1 MAKNKKIPELSLQN
15 TFKTAEKT
23 LKMNTPS
30 KKEKEEVDKKFG
42 EKKSAG
48 GAASLKKGPVT
59 ERRAAEI
66 ISENYA
72 PPSPMPSQNR
82 GRTGA
87 DVLKRAG
94 EVWREEKRT
103 VSPYSGMSYR
113 EMTDDINNTYGGE
126 LRRGNIGQLDFYL
139 ERGKY
144 DRERIEK
151 AGREELSEL
160 LSEKENEYNILFE
173 MPRYSGGNYDVID
186 SRAKEVK
193 ALYDEIRSRI
203 NAYDTN
209 EKIKKD
215 YEREFYKYGKE
226 ALNGDSEYKPTESGM
241 TDYDLINNLNKR
253 EDGKRN
259 PLGHL
264 TEGELK
270 IYNSLYNESPQNP
283 EKAEAFLKSIE
294 GTLNKRLSDY
304 ETQEAYKYAKEHP
317 YIAGA
322 KSVAENVL
330 GGTVAAID
338 NIAEGITGDV
348 DTYDYT
354 SRVAREGQALRQGG
368 SQYMK
373 ENHGK
378 GAEFAYG
385 AGLSMVE
392 NLANIAL
399 FKGLGKVA
407 GVGKAASG
415 LPVFNMASGA
425 AANSMINIADRGGS
439 DIQILTGGVA
449 SGVAEYL
456 FEKISFDKLFDIKS
470 TKGILNMIKADA
482 IQVGVEGSEEIFTE
496 AANIISD
503 ALIMQG
509 NSENNIRRRQYVMQ
523 GMSAEE
529 ATKKVFFE
537 TVDQIA
543 SAGAAGML
551 SGGIMG
557 GGAIALNNIS
567 HNNYVNNM
575 GEAIVNNKPALER
588 LIQLGLDEG
597 SADARFAAE
606 LISQGESI
614 SGKEAGALLETIIG
628 ESISKNGGIANIIKN
643 IYTLQGGD
651 ARYITSKKAIDTA
664 MAVQHMAEGKVTD
677 VDRAL
682 LQKSPGAVSLLSIV
696 EGNEA
701 AWKSLSGS
709 ATQTQN
715 TKGKMQSEI
724 IDERGTPYTQKELVD
739 EDVYSNGQ
747 KVVIPE
753 NGRVAKNIV
762 LNDESL
768 RVRREKAKDYKNVET
783 LAEDLEMKVMY
794 VKGLTDSNG
803 EAIGGIVTSK
813 GIIINSDAENI
824 SRFVATHEFS
834 HRLKQISPE
843 RWNSY
848 QSYVID
854 KLKTDGRYYDVYER
868 KSAAYRSRE
877 DAIIDEEIA
886 SDYIGELFENETE
899 LAEFIRKDVKEASKV
914 RNLWYNILDKLGL
927 LDEKKKAQR
936 LWASAYREGMS
947 NKGKEFEGR
956 KLSIQL
962 TPENLNSGKINKDV
976 LSLYEKDVDAVLNGT
991 YTGDDVLVMGG
1002 TPKIYTDI
1010 GLSKLPIT
1018 IKKAH
1023 VYSIAKTEAEAK
1035 AEGRYK
1041 KRENYHGLGA
1051 NAVKNILYEISK
1063 PIAVIAH
1070 PDFAKYNAN
1079 PNNKRDS
1086 THKVIAIVELKVN
1099 GKNVIAPI
1107 EIDADLKYKNSQID
1121 ANNIATYFD
1130 KNNVENILGEALA
1143 LESQNLTGFYFAD
1156 KKRTE
1161 ALLKTSGYQL
1171 PSWLRTHGSNT
1182 IIRSITENVN
1192 RKIDT
1197 ALKSK
1202 QFIKWFGDWQNK
1214 PEDSSKAVNP
1224 DGTPMVLYH
1233 QTAEEIDIF
1242 DTRHEGAGTRDDETP
1257 FGIFLKPTPKDIGL
1271 KGKHQMALYANIR
1284 NPLEVANRN
1293 ELVSAL
1299 KRMSF
1304 EFSELYEDH
1313 KRIDKEYKSKSDKA
1327 AEEFKE
1333 YIIKWR
1339 VANPEASRQAI
1350 YEDEGFNQVYD
1361 AEEQIIE
1368 EWQEKAKQLELKTKE
1383 IITKTLEDNGYDG
1396 VHLLEDAG
1404 SFGRNVET
1412 WIALKPEQVKSATD
1426 NIGTYDGNNPNN
1438 KKSIS
1443 GTRLSDIENE
1453 RTAQLEAEYTDFLRR
1468 NGGGIQ
1474 TFRPEKEKGWLSQ
1487 QWITQRSK
1495 DNKEMAKSLNEI
1507 SDIISKDF
1515 KIPVTNRKFDDEN
1528 VAGTFNYS
1536 SEVIHSRAKNDIVT
1550 IAHEVG
1556 HLLDKKLKLQKLDG
1570 IETLVSNFDKTLSAL
1585 GYEEGSKKAES
1596 VGEFIRMYLTNED
1609 IAKTFC
1615 PEYYDSFKQ
1624 VLLNSEYS
1632 KALEK
1637 LSKAVNAYL
1646 SSTTSERI
1654 NLAITNDIDERTDLE
1669 RVKDIVRL
1677 KPLKTLVAKKEKF
1690 PELWRAFNQELIDS
1704 FYAIGEAQG
1713 RVYAKNPEGKYDAH
1727 LLATNSLNAAARS
1740 AYILTNEFVNM
1751 DGERVGESFIDCLTP
1766 IFHKNRVLRA
1776 KNISTL
1782 NRYLVLKH
1790 ALEWIDPKQSIKRKK
1805 VFVDETLENPDILR
1819 EEIAQIEKQNPQ
1831 IKEAAEKIYQ
1841 YLKNLKKYWGVDTG
1855 LITKELST
1863 YLDEIYPCYVPFF
1876 RETKNK
1882 GIRGARVNL
1891 ANQRAPILEATG
1903 GSGMIVNPLESIIR
1917 ITEKYVK
1924 TSSRN
1929 MAMQAI
1935 AHMADNVEGSG
1946 FIIERAD
1953 GSSQKALEGENILG
1967 FNKNNLASATPEE
1980 LKNINTEEESWKKE
1994 YGNGQ
1999 GYVSVLING
2008 KKIWYQ
2014 INDEKLFKAVADM
2027 EPKRLN
2033 AFLRGC
2039 NVMLNLKR
2047 ALITSNNPLFA
2058 TTNAVRDAITAYNNI
2073 DINNPFEYIGAYF
2086 KAFAHV
2092 IKKDPNY
2099 KRWCAMGGGHSSE
2112 LSANMNS
2119 VSRALKKAF
2128 TTSVGGK
2135 VLNSIVHPIE
2145 LIASINDIVES
2156 TPRLMAF
2163 EHEMKKSGNVHKA
2176 INKADDITTN
2186 FKRGGRTAKA
2196 LNNVFMF
2203 SNAAIQGL
2211 DRTIRSFTKK
2221 DTEHSRRNRIIKYA
2235 ITSVFSAVVQ
2245 QIINRRDDETEEDFK
2260 NLSKYMRRSNFVVG
2274 IGDGRFLRIPTAR
2287 EQDLLRVL
2295 ISDAINSAF
2304 EGKEALDGLIGFV
2317 IDTLWPWYVEI
2328 PTEVKGET
2336 ATDILTNMFIN
2347 TARNTPFGTLTD
2359 FASNKDFTGSPIIPK
2374 MYENE
2379 IAENQYNE
2387 KTSKLAVFLGKTFK
2401 ESPLKIEYLI
2411 NNNLGILGTVNKS
2424 LFPVG
2429 KSQKDLTFGFKTRWI
2444 ADSYYST
2451 DVLNKV
2457 YAKRDAA
2464 KEALKRFNDGKA
2476 LAEYEKA
2483 NAAATFITQ
2492 YNKIINVLPDNEKRN
2507 ARGRLNAV
2515 INSWGNGNG
2524 IVTNE
2529 LIKIYDSTG
2538 ENLFM
2543 KLSKNEITTF
2553 NGKRSMTEEEYSNYA
2568 LNHTAAF
2575 ETALSEVVLSPEYSK
2590 MSDNE
2595 KIKALEK
2602 ASKYASDYAKAEAIP
2617 DYELT
2622 KDEIDALKDDTKFME
2637 DVLQSANEKR
2647 VENIGA
2653 ELYEKYASSMEN
2665 TENYKSE
2672 IEKLSQNGDSKEDIQ
2687 KAVNS
2692 FGKKEGSYKKEK
2704 QKIYKEV
2711 KVDTSGLPKNE
2722 AEEVE
2727 KIIYQ
2732 YAEDTAA
2739 TQYIPGYTKTEYV
2752 KVYDTRLSSEMSIE
2766 EFAKHRAYAKKTAAM
2781 ADGKEYMKKKE
2792 LEAYLDSTNY
2802 SRAVKGALF
2811 DAIGNKGWKNKYTG
2825 KKVGEWQY

>member
-1 MAKNKKIPELSLQN
+1 
-15 TFKTAEKT
+15 
-23 LKMNTPS
+23 
-30 KKEKEEVDKKFG
+30 
-42 EKKSAG
+42 
-48 GAASLKKGPVT
+48 
-59 ERRAAEI
+59 
-66 ISENYA
+66 
-72 PPSPMPSQNR
+72 
-82 GRTGA
+82 
-87 DVLKRAG
+87 
-94 EVWREEKRT
+94 
-103 VSPYSGMSYR
+103 
-113 EMTDDINNTYGGE
+113 
-126 LRRGNIGQLDFYL
+126 
-139 ERGKY
+139 
-144 DRERIEK
+144 
-151 AGREELSEL
+151 
-160 LSEKENEYNILFE
+160 
-173 MPRYSGGNYDVID
+173 
-186 SRAKEVK
+186 
-193 ALYDEIRSRI
+193 
-203 NAYDTN
+203 
-209 EKIKKD
+209 
-215 YEREFYKYGKE
+215 
-226 ALNGDSEYKPTESGM
+226 
-241 TDYDLINNLNKR
+241 
-253 EDGKRN
+253 
-259 PLGHL
+259 
-264 TEGELK
+264 
-270 IYNSLYNESPQNP
+270 
-283 EKAEAFLKSIE
+283 
-294 GTLNKRLSDY
+294 
-304 ETQEAYKYAKEHP
+304 
-317 YIAGA
+317 
-322 KSVAENVL
+322 
-330 GGTVAAID
+330 
-338 NIAEGITGDV
+338 
-348 DTYDYT
+348 
-354 SRVAREGQALRQGG
+354 
-368 SQYMK
+368 MK

-378 GAEFAYG
+378 DAEFIYG

-415 LPVFNMASGA
+415 LPLFNMASGA

-456 FEKISFDKLFDIKS
+456 FEKFSFDKLFDIKN
-470 TKGILNMIKADA
+470 TKGIKNIVRALA
-482 IQVGVEGSEEIFTE
+482 IQSGVEGSEEIFTE

-537 TVDQIA
+537 TVEQIVE
-543 SAGAAGML
+543 AGKAGML

-567 HNNYVNNM
+567 HNNYINNA
-575 GEAIVNNKPALER
+575 GEAIVNNRPAFER

-606 LISQGESI
+606 LIGQGESI
-614 SGKEAGALLETIIG
+614 SGKEAGALLETIVG

-651 ARYITSKKAIDTA
+651 AGYITSKEAIDTA
-664 MAVQHMAEGKVTD
+664 RAVQHMAEGKVTD

-682 LQKSPGAVSLLSIV
+682 LQRSPGAVSLLSIV

-701 AWKSLSGS
+701 AWKSLSGG
-709 ATQTQN
+709 AAQMQN
-715 TKGKMQSEI
+715 AKGKRQNET
-724 IDERGTPYTQKELVD
+724 DVTPYPSLQKESFD
-739 EDVYSNGQ
+739 EAVYSNGQ

-768 RVRREKAKDYKNVET
+768 RVRREKTKDYKNVET

-794 VKGLTDSNG
+794 AKGLTDSNG
-803 EAIGGIVTSK
+803 KAIDGIVTSK

-868 KSAAYRSRE
+868 KAAVYKDGNE
-877 DAIIDEEIA
+877 TNIDEEIA

-899 LAEFIRKDVKEASKV
+899 LSEFIRKDVKEASKV

-936 LWASAYREGMS
+936 LWASAYREGMG
-947 NKGKEFEGR
+947 NKGKEFEGVKHKNDDVKKAISESR
-956 KLSIQL
+956 
-962 TPENLNSGKINKDV
+962 ENSEEYKINQ
-976 LSLYEKDVDAVLNGT
+976 
-991 YTGDDVLVMGG
+991 
-1002 TPKIYTDI
+1002 
-1010 GLSKLPIT
+1010 
-1018 IKKAH
+1018 
-1023 VYSIAKTEAEAK
+1023 
-1035 AEGRYK
+1035 
-1041 KRENYHGLGA
+1041 
-1051 NAVKNILYEISK
+1051 
-1063 PIAVIAH
+1063 
-1070 PDFAKYNAN
+1070 
-1079 PNNKRDS
+1079 
-1086 THKVIAIVELKVN
+1086 
-1099 GKNVIAPI
+1099 NVI
-1107 EIDADLKYKNSQID
+1107 
-1121 ANNIATYFD
+1121 D
-1130 KNNVENILGEALA
+1130 KISSLR
-1143 LESQNLTGFYFAD
+1143 
-1156 KKRTE
+1156 K
-1161 ALLKTSGYQL
+1161 KTSINDFT
-1171 PSWLRTHGSNT
+1171 SEEIEASE
-1182 IIRSITENVN
+1182 IIAQKFYAEM
-1192 RKIDT
+1192 KE
-1197 ALKSK
+1197 KSP
-1202 QFIKWFGDWQNK
+1202 FFRAWFGDWRAYDKTPIKIVKFNPDASLPGTYIVNKDTNIKAHLGSRLKSETKTHAKGKQNEFIRLMLIENSEEAFKNAILLDTKTSTTGGNKMRNTLFMHEFYGIFEINGTKYLYKMFVEEFENNSKIERRGYEIKDIKIK
-1214 PEDSSKAVNP
+1214 PMSSNGLSASAASPQAVNIGSAKIVAELFALVKRNDANFNP
-1224 DGTPMVLYH
+1224 NSANPELLNNDGTPIKLYH
-1233 QTAEEIDIF
+1233 QTTGEIDIF
-1242 DTRHEGAGTRDDETP
+1242 DPKHEGAGTRDEETP
-1257 FGIFLKPTPKDIGL
+1257 FGIFLKPTPDDIGL

-1284 NPLEVANRN
+1284 TPLEAANRS
-1293 ELVSAL
+1293 ELVDAL
-1299 KRMSF
+1299 KKMSS
-1304 EFSELYEDH
+1304 EFSKLYKEH
-1313 KRIDKEYKSKSDKA
+1313 KMLDKEYKIKTDEASKKLT
-1327 AEEFKE
+1327 E
-1333 YIIKWR
+1333 YIVKWR
-1339 VANPEASRQAI
+1339 QANPEASRQAI
-1350 YEDEGFNQVYD
+1350 YDDPGFDEVYD
-1361 AEEQIIE
+1361 AEDNLLE
-1368 EWQEKAKQLELKTKE
+1368 EWTEKATELEFKIKE

-1396 VHLLEDAG
+1396 VHLKTDEG
-1404 SFGRNVET
+1404 SFGRKVET

-1443 GTRLSDIENE
+1443 GTRISDIENE

-1495 DNKEMAKSLNEI
+1495 DNKEVAKSLNEI

-1751 DGERVGESFIDCLTP
+1751 DGERVGESFVDCLTP

-1953 GSSQKALEGENILG
+1953 GSSQKALEGEDILG
-1967 FNKNNLASATPEE
+1967 FNKNNSASATPEE

-2086 KAFAHV
+2086 KAFAHI

-2245 QIINRRDDETEEDFK
+2245 QIINRQDDETEEDFK

-2451 DVLNKV
+2451 DALNKV

-2483 NAAATFITQ
+2483 NAAATFIAQ

-2524 IVTNE
+2524 VVTNE

-2590 MSDNE
+2590 MSDDE

-2622 KDEIDALKDDTKFME
+2622 KDEIDALKDNTKFME
-2637 DVLQSANEKR
+2637 DVLQSADEKR

-2672 IEKLSQNGDSKEDIQ
+2672 IEKLSQNGDSEEDIQ

-2825 KKVGEWQY
+2825 KKVGEWKY